1 MNITSPRVLEIVT
14 APYKIICSVEIGL
27 RGHILVLA
35 KSELNKAEMILAN
48 VYAPNG
54 FDDEK
59 LDFFETTLEELMNLK
74 TIYNCDEVILAGDL
88 NLVFAE
94 SEVSNRIITP
104 AEKRI
109 AGIV

>member
-1 MNITSPRVLEIVT
+1 MDLGNRAHVIVLS
-14 APYKIICSVEIGL
+14 KDD
-27 RGHILVLA
+27 
-35 KSELNKAEMILAN
+35 LNKAELIVAN
-48 VYAPNG
+48 AYAPSG

-94 SEVSNRIITP
+94 SEESNRIITP